1 VIVELVLAGLFLLFG
16 LVSGFNSLRDVE
28 PVEEVRIRFLIA
40 LHDTA
45 KAGFWLSLGGYFL
58 GLALIGDPRAF
69 RWFVLM
75 PIVMAGLRLA
85 TAAFLARS

>member
-1 VIVELVLAGLFLLFG
+1 VILELVLAGLFLVLG
-16 LVSGFNSLRDVE
+16 MVSGFNSLRDVE

-58 GLALIGDPRAF
+58 GLALIGDASTF

-75 PIVMAGLRLA
+75 PILMAGLRLA